1 MDSHVTIS
9 DQILTSL
16 ATRLKLDVR
25 KIQPQHSLQHDLG
38 LDSADSI
45 ELIFA
50 LEEMFDFEVSDQD
63 FRQLTTV
70 SEVIQ
75 YVEGRLRA
83 V

>member
-1 MDSHVTIS
+1 MASHVAIG

-16 ATRLKLDVR
+16 SKRLKLDVSQ
-25 KIQPQHSLQHDLG
+25 IQPQHSLRHDLG

-63 FRQLTTV
+63 FRKLNTV

-75 YVEGRLRA
+75 YVEGRLRTA
-83 V
+83 